1 MKTLSGRRTA
11 CDHDVERSNRTKSSE
26 QVLSEDNASRSNNL
40 ELLITKEQM
49 REQPQYYIKT
59 LSAGS
64 NSADKPERLL
74 SDFPHPYPS
83 IRDLQREVIRL
94 SFLQLIYCP
103 ASFQFL

>member
-1 MKTLSGRRTA
+1 MNPFPF
-11 CDHDVERSNRTKSSE
+11 RS
-26 QVLSEDNASRSNNL
+26 DNL
-40 ELLITKEQM
+40 ELLTTKEQM

-64 NSADKPERLL
+64 KAADKPERLL

-94 SFLQLIYCP
+94 ASLLFVALLASGWCNFL
-103 ASFQFL
+103 